1 MLPDTWAM
9 DEPALRALLAGF
21 DPKALAA
28 YVGAPLASA
37 RKATVRDGVAVIEV
51 TGPLFRKPN
60 FFSEVLGT
68 SSYATIRLD
77 LQAALDDPAVSAIM
91 LNIHSPGGE
100 VAGTTEL
107 ANAIRDAR
115 GTKPI
120 VAYAGDLA
128 ASAAYWIA
136 SAADR
141 IVIGPGAALGSIG
154 VRAGFTDSSGRDAAK
169 GVKSVEFVSSQ
180 SPYKRVDHD
189 SKDGKARIQA
199 RIDALADVFVDTVAA
214 NRGLSRE
221 KVISDFGKGDV
232 LIGKA
237 AIAAGMADE
246 FGSYESVLASLSG
259 KAPSR
264 PAKAQDILP
273 RTSAPPIV
281 VRPPVPA
288 HIAAERARGL
298 AIAQMSAGHEAAAA
312 EAIQN
317 GMSVEAFAESLRQ
330 EEAAQFM
337 LRAAGFAAPLK
348 MAS

>member
-9 DEPALRALLAGF
+9 EEPALRALLASF

-28 YVGAPLASA
+28 YVGAPLATA
-37 RKATVRDGVAVIEV
+37 RKATVRDGVALIEV

-60 FFSEVLGT
+60 FLSEILGA
-68 SSYATIRLD
+68 SSYEILRRD

-100 VAGTTEL
+100 VSGTAEL

-141 IVIGPGAALGSIG
+141 IVIGQGAALGSIG
-154 VRAGFTDSSGRDAAK
+154 VRAGFTDASGRDAAK

-180 SPYKRVDHD
+180 SPYKRADLD

-214 NRGLSRE
+214 NRGVTRD
-221 KVISDFGKGDV
+221 KVIFDFGKGDV

-237 AIAAGMADE
+237 AIAAGLADQ

-259 KAPSR
+259 KALSR
-264 PAKAQDILP
+264 PVTARETPP
-273 RTSAPPIV
+273 RALAPPIA

-312 EAIQN
+312 EAMRN
-317 GMSVEAFAESLRQ
+317 GMTVEAFAESLRQ
-330 EEAAQFM
+330 EEVAQFM
-337 LRAAGFAAPLK
+337 LRAAGFAAR
-348 MAS
+348 